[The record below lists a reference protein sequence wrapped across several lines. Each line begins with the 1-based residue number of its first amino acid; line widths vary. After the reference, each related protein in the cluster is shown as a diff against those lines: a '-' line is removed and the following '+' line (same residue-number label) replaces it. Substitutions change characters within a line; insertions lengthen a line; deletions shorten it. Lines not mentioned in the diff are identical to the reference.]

1 MILSSKQIE
10 QLLHGNKEWQD
21 WVKPLQTMLAKYQI
35 NTPDRIA
42 MFIAQCGHESLNFT
56 VLEENLN
63 YSEKGLNAVFPKYFQ
78 KAGRDA
84 KLYHRDSERIA
95 SVVYADRMGNGDE
108 PSGDG
113 WLWRGRGVVQ
123 LTGRDNYTSFSGYV
137 RKPLDKIIG
146 YLEQKDGALE
156 SACWFWNTNN
166 INKYADNQDI
176 KGATKRINGGYNG
189 LSDRE
194 HHYHRAMSI
203 LDGSYKPQKAP
214 VLLKV
219 GSTGPEVAKVQEV
232 LGLDADGIFGLM
244 TEGAVKA
251 WQDENKLTADGIVGP
266 KTYAAMIK

>member
-1 MILSSKQIE
+1 MILSSGQIE
-10 QLLHGNKEWQD
+10 QLLHGNKEWQE

-35 NTPDRIA
+35 NTPERIS
-42 MFIAQCGHESLNFT
+42 MFFAQCGHESLNFT

-95 SVVYADRMGNGDE
+95 SVVYANRMGNGDE
-108 PSGDG
+108 PSRDG
-113 WLWRGRGVVQ
+113 WLHRGRGIVQ
-123 LTGRDNYTSFSGYV
+123 LTGRDNYTRFSKYV
-137 RKPLDKIIG
+137 GKPLAQIID
-146 YLEQKDGALE
+146 YLEQKEGALE

-166 INKYADNQDI
+166 LNKYADSQDI

-194 HHYHRAMSI
+194 HHYHRALSI
-203 LDGSYKPQKAP
+203 LGGTYTPTPSP

-219 GSTGPEVAKVQEV
+219 GSKGPEVARVQEA
-232 LGLDADGIFGLM
+232 LALDADGIFGLM
-244 TEGAVKA
+244 TKAAVQA
-251 WQDENKLTADGIVGP
+251 WQDENGLNADGIVGP